1 MVFLSRRMRWGGE
14 VSLSYMD
21 ASSFHLI
28 LVRSS
33 EFWILILLGVERY
46 CTRTGIEL
54 APLQWLCSRDEW
66 KWTCCGDGMG
76 WDERQLRGNERQDS
90 GGYINDDDGDGGD
103 EFVWIRIILWQ
114 ITNILFY
121 LWLKPCLARD

>member
-1 MVFLSRRMRWGGE
+1 
-14 VSLSYMD
+14 
-21 ASSFHLI
+21 
-28 LVRSS
+28 
-33 EFWILILLGVERY
+33 
-46 CTRTGIEL
+46 
-54 APLQWLCSRDEW
+54 
-66 KWTCCGDGMG
+66 MG